1 MNQDDKIIKVIVVV
15 TLYLLFNMLTY
26 VYAFAS
32 EIDEDALEIVEE
44 FSNLGDDKQK
54 VAYLTFDDGPSIY
67 TEALL
72 DVLEEYQA
80 SGIFFVLGKQFE
92 CIPEA
97 DRILN
102 RMIDE
107 GHYIGLHTMTHDKNA
122 LYFSEKSPSIFAQEM
137 LQLKDEIKL
146 RTGHETMLCRAPY
159 GKRGHFKLAH
169 HKVVEETG
177 LYCVE
182 WHVDSRDWAK
192 HNAGQIYDEVNSQ
205 LQELENQS
213 EIVLLFHEYQRTV
226 DVMPAII
233 TLLQEHGYEIRP
245 YVEGKIFAGLE

>member
-1 MNQDDKIIKVIVVV
+1 M
-15 TLYLLFNMLTY
+15 TTH
-26 VYAFAS
+26 VYAIEMEEAT
-32 EIDEDALEIVEE
+32 LEIVEE
-44 FSNLGDDKQK
+44 FTNMTDEDQK

-72 DVLEEYQA
+72 DILEEHDA

-92 CIPEA
+92 YIPEA

-102 RMIDE
+102 RMVDE

-122 LYFSEKSPSIFAQEM
+122 LYFSEKSPTVFTQEM
-137 LQLKDEIKL
+137 LQLKDEVRM
-146 RTGHETMLCRAPY
+146 RTGHETVLCRAPY

-169 HKVVEETG
+169 HKVVEDAG
-177 LYCVE
+177 LYCVD
-182 WHVDSRDWAK
+182 WHVDSKDWEK
-192 HNAGQIYDEVNSQ
+192 HNAGQIYDEVHLQ
-205 LQELENQS
+205 LQEIEDQN

-233 TLLQEHGYEIRP
+233 TLLQEKGYEIRP
-245 YVEGKIFAGLE
+245 YVDGKIFDGLE